1 MPRYFFHTLDGFLD
15 LDQEGTELAD
25 DNAARLQAVRYIG
38 ELLQSDPNYI
48 WDGHALRVNVT
59 NETGK
64 AVFTVLTMAVG
75 NASKSSL
82 SDRLERK

>member
-1 MPRYFFHTLDGFLD
+1 MSLYFFHTLNGFLD
-15 LDQEGTELAD
+15 VDQDGTELAD

-38 ELLQSDPNYI
+38 ELLQGDPTYI

-75 NASKSSL
+75 DASKI
-82 SDRLERK
+82 